1 MTHYKWLI
9 AKRDREEA
17 EETATTSGGIMGQA
31 HVVYINITGLP
42 EGDLERVAR
51 TLARQVFGARV
62 RAVVVDYHDDDPALA
77 YAASKEIEKKVF
89 DAFEEFEEFLEGGE
103 GSTLE
108 EALSRRFPNCLVLSV
123 FDGLD
128 VVIVVA
134 ER

>member
-1 MTHYKWLI
+1 M
-9 AKRDREEA
+9 AQPQ
-17 EETATTSGGIMGQA
+17 GQA
-31 HVVYINITGLP
+31 RVVYINITVPCLP

-51 TLARQVFGARV
+51 TLARHFGLKTL
-62 RAVVVDYHDDDPALA
+62 AVVVDPHDDDPALA
-77 YAASKEIEKKVF
+77 YAASKEIEAKVFDAF
-89 DAFEEFEEFLEGGE
+89 DAFEEFLDTGK

-108 EALSRRFPNCLVLSV
+108 EALSQRFPHHIVLSD

>member
-1 MTHYKWLI
+1 V
-9 AKRDREEA
+9 AEA
-17 EETATTSGGIMGQA
+17 R
-31 HVVYINITGLP
+31 VVYINITVPCLP

-51 TLARQVFGARV
+51 TLARHFGLKTL
-62 RAVVVDYHDDDPALA
+62 AVVVDPHDDDPALA
-77 YAASKEIEKKVF
+77 YAASKEIKRKVF
-89 DAFEEFEEFLEGGE
+89 DAFEEFEEFLEGGK

-108 EALSRRFPNCLVLSV
+108 EALSRRFPDCLVLSV